1 MRGDAA
7 VDALVS
13 AMAAFAPAS
22 QSQSAFDPNK
32 TNAATT
38 TLAASW
44 HASQ

>member
-13 AMAAFAPAS
+13 AMAFAPAS